1 MQEILIHQDIDPQI
15 LQETR
20 QKARGEGVRFSF
32 SPVFSSHRFEV
43 VVAFHTRA
51 RREGFYTYLK

>member
-51 RREGFYTYLK
+51 RR